1 MANPLVRLQDER
13 VSPWLDN
20 LRRDMFSDG
29 ALDRLIR
36 EDGIRGQTSNPTIFQ
51 KAISQGS
58 LYDEQILA
66 LARAGKSPEDL
77 VWDLMIQDVQTAC
90 DHFRPVYEAS
100 QGRDGY
106 VSLELNP
113 TMAHDT
119 EGSLEQ
125 ARKLVPRVD
134 RPNLMLKV
142 PATLEGLPVVTALL
156 ADGVNVNVTLLF
168 SADRYRRVLE
178 AWMTGLE
185 KRLEKGAS
193 IRGIHSVASFFVS
206 RVDTEAEKRMDQRLL
221 QEPGLKAH
229 LDGLRGRIAVANAR
243 LAYGLF
249 EEMLATPRWQRLE
262 AQGAA
267 VQRPLWASTSTK
279 NPAYRDTI
287 YVDDLIGPDCVNTMP
302 DDTIEAFRDH
312 GTVQRTLTADNLAE
326 ARQILDRFAALGFD
340 LADITDN
347 TLEREGVAKFAASY
361 QDLVQ
366 AVRAQRDKL
375 TSGA

>member
-1 MANPLVRLQDER
+1 MANPMVRLHAEG

-20 LRRDMFSDG
+20 LRRDMFSSG
-29 ALDRLIR
+29 LLERMIQ

-58 LYDEQILA
+58 LYDQQILE
-66 LARAGKSPEDL
+66 LARSGKQAEEI
-77 VWDLMIQDVQTAC
+77 VWDLMIQDVRSAC
-90 DHFRPVYEAS
+90 DIFLPLHES
-100 QGRDGY
+100 SEGHDGY

-119 EGSLEQ
+119 AGSLAQ
-125 ARKLVPRVD
+125 AAQLVPRVD

-142 PATLEGLPVVTALL
+142 PATPEGLPVVTELISQ
-156 ADGVNVNVTLLF
+156 GIHVNVTLLF
-168 SADRYRRVLE
+168 SVQRYEQVLD

-193 IRGIHSVASFFVS
+193 VRGLHSVASFFVS
-206 RVDTEAEKRMDQRLL
+206 RVDSEAEKRMDAQV
-221 QEPGLKAH
+221 KANPV
-229 LDGLRGRIAVANAR
+229 LAAPCGALRGRIAVANAR
-243 LAYGLF
+243 AAYELF
-249 EEMLATPRWQRLE
+249 LQKVATPRWQRLQ
-262 AQGAA
+262 AQGAS

-312 GTVQRTLTADNLAE
+312 GTVCQTLTPENLAD
-326 ARQILDRFAALGFD
+326 ARKVLEDFACLGFNLED
-340 LADITDN
+340 MTN
-347 TLEREGVAKFAASY
+347 STLVREGVEKFAASY
-361 QDLVQ
+361 QDLVET
-366 AVRAQRDKL
+366 VRIQRDKL
-375 TSGA
+375 LAGS

>member
-1 MANPLVRLQDER
+1 MANPLVRLQDEG

-20 LRRDMFSDG
+20 LKRDMFSG
-29 ALDRLIR
+29 GVLDRLIR

-58 LYDEQILA
+58 LYDQQILT
-66 LARAGKSPEDL
+66 LAQAGKGPEEL

-90 DHFRPVYEAS
+90 DHFRPVYDAS

-119 EGSLEQ
+119 QGSLTQ
-125 ARKLVPRVD
+125 ARQLAPRVD

-156 ADGVNVNVTLLF
+156 AEGVNVNVTLLF
-168 SADRYRRVLE
+168 SAVRYQQVLE
-178 AWMTGLE
+178 AWMEGLE
-185 KRLEKGAS
+185 RRLEQGGS
-193 IRGIHSVASFFVS
+193 IQGIHSVASFFVS
-206 RVDTEAEKRMDQRLL
+206 RVDTEAEKRMDQRLKE
-221 QEPGLKAH
+221 EPGLKAD
-229 LDGLRGRIAVANAR
+229 LDALRGRIAVANAR
-243 LAYGLF
+243 VAYGVF
-249 EEMLATPRWQRLE
+249 EKMLASPRWERLK
-262 AQGAA
+262 ARGAA

-302 DDTIEAFRDH
+302 DETIEAFRHH
-312 GTVQRTLTADNLAE
+312 GTVRSTLNAENLAE
-326 ARQILDRFAALGFD
+326 AQQVLSRFAALGFD

-347 TLEREGVAKFAASY
+347 TLEGEGVQKFAASY
-361 QDLVQ
+361 LDLVE
-366 AVRAQRDKL
+366 AVRAQRQKL
-375 TSGA
+375 MSCA

>member
-1 MANPLVRLQDER
+1 
-13 VSPWLDN
+13 
-20 LRRDMFSDG
+20 
-29 ALDRLIR
+29 
-36 EDGIRGQTSNPTIFQ
+36 
-51 KAISQGS
+51 
-58 LYDEQILA
+58 
-66 LARAGKSPEDL
+66 
-77 VWDLMIQDVQTAC
+77 MIQDVQTAC

-119 EGSLEQ
+119 AGSLAQ
-125 ARKLVPRVD
+125 ARQLVPRVD

-142 PATLEGLPVVTALL
+142 PATPEGLPVVTALL

-168 SADRYRRVLE
+168 SAERYQQVLE
-178 AWMTGLE
+178 AWMAGLE
-185 KRLEKGAS
+185 KRLEGGAS

-206 RVDTEAEKRMDQRLL
+206 RVDTEAEKRMDQRLQ
-221 QEPGLKAH
+221 QEPGLKAE
-229 LDGLRGRIAVANAR
+229 LDGLRGRVAVANAR
-243 LAYGLF
+243 VAYGLF
-249 EEMLATPRWQRLE
+249 EKMLASPRWERLK

-312 GTVQRTLTADNLAE
+312 GTVRRTLTAENLADALE
-326 ARQILDRFAALGFD
+326 VLERFAALGFD
-340 LADITDN
+340 LSDLTDN
-347 TLEREGVAKFAASY
+347 TLVREGVSKFAISY
-361 QDLVQ
+361 EDLVE
-366 AVRAQRDKL
+366 AVRVQRDKL
-375 TSGA
+375 MSGD

>member
-1 MANPLVRLQDER
+1 MANPLVRLQDEG

-20 LRRDMFSDG
+20 LKRDMFSG
-29 ALDRLIR
+29 GVLDRLIR

-58 LYDEQILA
+58 LYDQQILT
-66 LARAGKSPEDL
+66 LAQAGKGPEEL

-90 DHFRPVYEAS
+90 DHFRPVYDAS

-119 EGSLEQ
+119 QGSLTQ
-125 ARKLVPRVD
+125 ARQLAPRVD

-156 ADGVNVNVTLLF
+156 AEGVNVNVTLLF
-168 SADRYRRVLE
+168 SAVRYQQVLE
-178 AWMTGLE
+178 AWMEGLE
-185 KRLEKGAS
+185 RRLEQGGS
-193 IRGIHSVASFFVS
+193 IQGIHSVASFFVS
-206 RVDTEAEKRMDQRLL
+206 RVDTEAEKRMDQRLKE
-221 QEPGLKAH
+221 EPGLKAD
-229 LDGLRGRIAVANAR
+229 LDALRGRIAVANAR
-243 LAYGLF
+243 VAYGVF
-249 EEMLATPRWQRLE
+249 EKMLASPRWERLK
-262 AQGAA
+262 ARGAA

-302 DDTIEAFRDH
+302 DETIEAFRHH
-312 GTVQRTLTADNLAE
+312 GTVRRTLNAENLAE
-326 ARQILDRFAALGFD
+326 AQQVLSRFAALGFD

-347 TLEREGVAKFAASY
+347 TLEGEGVQKFAASY
-361 QDLVQ
+361 LDLVE
-366 AVRAQRDKL
+366 AVRAQRQKL
-375 TSGA
+375 MSCA